1 MDIMSFIP
9 EQLMIIVVTLYVLGV
24 ACKSIPKL
32 GDRYIPII
40 LLAIGIVFS
49 VCLIGFNVTS
59 VMQGILCWGVA
70 IGVNQTY
77 KLIKITGNICYDVII
92 I

>member
-32 GDRYIPII
+32 DDRYIPII
-40 LLAIGIVFS
+40 LLLLGIVFS
-49 VCLIGFNVTS
+49 ICLVGFNVTS

-77 KLIKITGNICYDVII
+77 KQFKQ
-92 I
+92 

>member
-9 EQLMIIVVTLYVLGV
+9 EQLMIIVVTLYVLGF
-24 ACKSIPKL
+24 ACKSVPKID
-32 GDRYIPII
+32 DRYIPII
-40 LLAIGIVFS
+40 LLAIGVVLS
-49 VCLIGFNVTS
+49 VCLVGFNVTS

-77 KLIKITGNICYDVII
+77 KQFKQ
-92 I
+92 

>member
-1 MDIMSFIP
+1 MDFMIFIP
-9 EQLMIIVVTLYVLGV
+9 EQLMIIVVTLYALGF

-32 GDRYIPII
+32 DDRYIPII

-49 VCLIGFNVTS
+49 VCLVGSNVTS

-77 KLIKITGNICYDVII
+77 KQIKK
-92 I
+92 

>member
-9 EQLMIIVVTLYVLGV
+9 EQLMILVATLYVLGV

-32 GDRYIPII
+32 DDRYIPII
-40 LLAIGIVFS
+40 LLAIEIVFS
-49 VCLIGFNVTS
+49 VFLVGFNVTS
-59 VMQGILCWGVA
+59 IMQGILCWGVA

-77 KLIKITGNICYDVII
+77 KQFKQ
-92 I
+92 

>member
-9 EQLMIIVVTLYVLGV
+9 EQLMIIVVTLYVLGF

-32 GDRYIPII
+32 DDRYIPII
-40 LLAIGIVFS
+40 LLATGIIFS
-49 VCLIGFNVTS
+49 VCLVGFNVTS
-59 VMQGILCWGVA
+59 VMQGILCWGVS

-77 KLIKITGNICYDVII
+77 KQLK
-92 I
+92 